1 MKNLIVS
8 YLVFKHVISL
18 AKNMLTI
25 CTYIASTA
33 LLPFN
38 PCNSCSLRATQPAN
52 PSSYLLN
59 SKDDQHQTKHTQ
71 QACCPGV
78 WRFGVR
84 LSTFALARP
93 ASCDPRACVGR
104 CGSRPSA
111 VAEREET
118 RSERGAPIAGLVPR
132 APWVPGGSNHRSPEE
147 MGQEPKRE

>member
-93 ASCDPRACVGR
+93 LMRPARMRREVRESPVCSSGARRDAKRTGR
-104 CGSRPSA
+104 SDR
-111 VAEREET
+111 RT
-118 RSERGAPIAGLVPR
+118 
-132 APWVPGGSNHRSPEE
+132 SP
-147 MGQEPKRE
+147 